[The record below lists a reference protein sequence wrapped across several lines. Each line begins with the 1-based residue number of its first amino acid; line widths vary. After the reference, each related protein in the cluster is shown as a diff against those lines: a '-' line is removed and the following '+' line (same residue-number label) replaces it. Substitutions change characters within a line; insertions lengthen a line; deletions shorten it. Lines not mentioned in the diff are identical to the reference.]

1 MEQID
6 IITVAFLFLGLLA
19 IALGVDMTQEKIYG
33 AVIVMLLII
42 AVICFGYV
50 WIKKDK
56 DHD

>member
-1 MEQID
+1 
-6 IITVAFLFLGLLA
+6 
-19 IALGVDMTQEKIYG
+19 MTQEKIYG

-56 DHD
+56 HDD